1 MTPKF
6 TCTLS
11 AVLASTKISTLLTFI
26 ASQIHQTSVSLAMP
40 NDTLHKPASEDVDE
54 VAEMLATASLDGL
67 QSKEYRQILD
77 MVDRLRTCGLG
88 SILPLP
94 QLVVCGNQSSGKSS
108 VLEAIT
114 EVPFPRKEN
123 LCTRFATEIILRR
136 DQTESIYTKII
147 PDSARPEAEK
157 IKLSAFSGSISDFTE
172 LPDLIET
179 ATDLMG
185 LNAASNG
192 SQDQNSPRA
201 FSRDV
206 LSVEIA
212 GPERPQL
219 TLVDLP
225 GLILS
230 ATKDQTEADVK
241 LIHSLVGDYIKEK
254 RTIMLAVISAKDDYA
269 NQGILTKCK
278 EVDKDGKRTLGI
290 ISKPD
295 YLRPGSANEKTW
307 INLAQNN
314 DIYFELGW
322 HMLKNRAE
330 DEMDASFEARN
341 SSERAFF
348 STGGYRELPEGD
360 KGVSSLRTKLSKLL
374 FKHLKK
380 ELPNLL
386 GELKSKHAH
395 TIAALDALGEKRS
408 TVAEQKR
415 FLMGIATSYQ
425 AIVSSAVDGH
435 YEHTFFGPIDIDSDV
450 HYVSNRRRLRAAVQ
464 FLNLQFASEM
474 RQYGHK
480 YRIWSTEGTAGT
492 NSKDDLPEP
501 DLIDVYV
508 SSMNYQEERSREEAV
523 DWVKQILVRTRGREL
538 AGNFNPLLMSQLFR
552 EQSENWE
559 EFAAYHIDKIATL
572 CAAVVKAAIDEVVSE
587 DISTKLQAERVDPT
601 MRQRQAN
608 AKAELHQL
616 IQDKLRQPITYD
628 PSYTAHVQEARA
640 QKTMAR
646 IRALMDQAKV
656 EVDVEDGGKQAL
668 INAELLT
675 NGLKEAT
682 ELDMDKISA
691 EDALDSQLAY
701 YKVSRLI
708 SRCGYRSLQLTH
720 LQDKVRYFITAVT
733 DQVIERHLLHNLAQ
747 DTLSPLMINDMTDR
761 EVAYLAAEAKEVTHK
776 RAHLEGHKII
786 LERGQKAFRD
796 AMGSY

>member
-1 MTPKF
+1 
-6 TCTLS
+6 
-11 AVLASTKISTLLTFI
+11 
-26 ASQIHQTSVSLAMP
+26 MP
-40 NDTLHKPASEDVDE
+40 NDTIHKPASEDVDE

-360 KGVSSLRTKLSKLL
+360 KGVSTLCTKLSKLL

-408 TVAEQKR
+408 TVTEQKR

-435 YEHTFFGPIDIDSDV
+435 YEHTFFGPIDIDNSVQDL
-450 HYVSNRRRLRAAVQ
+450 SNLRRLRAAVQ
-464 FLNLQFASEM
+464 YLNLQFASQM

-480 YRIWSTEGTAGT
+480 YRIWSTESTAGT
-492 NSKDDLPEP
+492 NSRNDLPEP
-501 DLIDVYV
+501 DLIEDYAAVKDL
-508 SSMNYQEERSREEAV
+508 QETRLRYEAV

-559 EFAAYHIDKIATL
+559 AFAAYHIDKIATL

-587 DISTKLQAERVDPT
+587 DVSTKLQDERVDPT

-628 PSYTAHVQEARA
+628 PSYTAHVQEART
-640 QKTMAR
+640 QKTMAK
-646 IRALMDQAKV
+646 IQDLMVQAKV
-656 EVDVEDGGKQAL
+656 DFEEEDGYGRTMISPRLFANK
-668 INAELLT
+668 
-675 NGLKEAT
+675 LKET
-682 ELDMDKISA
+682 TDLDMDKISA

-708 SRCGYRSLQLTH
+708 SQCDYLSLQLTH

-747 DTLSPLMINDMTDR
+747 DTLSPLMINDMADR
-761 EVAYLAAEAKEVTHK
+761 EVGYFAAEAEDVTHK

-786 LERGQKAFRD
+786 LEKGQKAFRD

>member
-1 MTPKF
+1 
-6 TCTLS
+6 
-11 AVLASTKISTLLTFI
+11 
-26 ASQIHQTSVSLAMP
+26 MP
-40 NDTLHKPASEDVDE
+40 NDTLHKPTSEAVDE
-54 VAEMLATASLDGL
+54 MAEMLATASLDGL

-360 KGVSSLRTKLSKLL
+360 KGVSSLCTKLSKLL

-435 YEHTFFGPIDIDSDV
+435 YENTFFGPIDVDDDV
-450 HYVSNRRRLRAAVQ
+450 HDVSNRRLRAAVQ

-501 DLIDVYV
+501 DLIDAYAC
-508 SSMNYQEERSREEAV
+508 SRECQAERSREEAV

-552 EQSENWE
+552 EQSELWE
-559 EFAAYHIDKIATL
+559 DFAAYHIHKIATL

-587 DISTKLQAERVDPT
+587 DISAKLQAERVDPT

-628 PSYTAHVQEARA
+628 PSYTAHVQEART
-640 QKTMAR
+640 QKTMAK
-646 IRALMDQAKV
+646 IQALMDQSEV
-656 EVDVEDGGKQAL
+656 EYRVENGDGRTL
-668 INAELLT
+668 IVPRRLANK
-675 NGLKEAT
+675 LKEAT
-682 ELDMDKISA
+682 DLDMDKISA
-691 EDALDSQLAY
+691 EDALDSLLQGKSTNIAMWLSVPSTDPSPGQGTLLHHCRHRPGYRASPPAQSCAGHV
-701 YKVSRLI
+701 VSTDDQRHDRPRSRIPCRRGRRDHTQARSPGRTQDHSREGTESL
-708 SRCGYRSLQLTH
+708 SRCHGLLLIHRLFFFARLTH
-720 LQDKVRYFITAVT
+720 ELPVTA
-733 DQVIERHLLHNLAQ
+733 
-747 DTLSPLMINDMTDR
+747 
-761 EVAYLAAEAKEVTHK
+761 K
-776 RAHLEGHKII
+776 
-786 LERGQKAFRD
+786 
-796 AMGSY
+796 

>member
-1 MTPKF
+1 
-6 TCTLS
+6 
-11 AVLASTKISTLLTFI
+11 
-26 ASQIHQTSVSLAMP
+26 MP

-330 DEMDASFEARN
+330 EEMDASFEARN

-360 KGVSSLRTKLSKLL
+360 KGVSSLCTKLSKLL

-435 YEHTFFGPIDIDSDV
+435 YEHTFFGAIDVDDDV
-450 HYVSNRRRLRAAVQ
+450 HDVSNRRLRAAVQ

-501 DLIDVYV
+501 DLIDAYGFAT
-508 SSMNYQEERSREEAV
+508 NYQEERSREEAV

-559 EFAAYHIDKIATL
+559 EYASHHIYKIATL

-587 DISTKLQAERVDPT
+587 DISAKLQAERVDPT

-608 AKAELHQL
+608 AEAELHQL

-628 PSYTAHVQEARA
+628 PSYTAHVQEART
-640 QKTMAR
+640 QKTV
-646 IRALMDQAKV
+646 AKV
-656 EVDVEDGGKQAL
+656 QTLISQVQLETMKYGDTGDRRTPINPQLLANKLKQA
-668 INAELLT
+668 T
-675 NGLKEAT
+675 D
-682 ELDMDKISA
+682 LDMDKISA

-761 EVAYLAAEAKEVTHK
+761 EVAYLAAEAEEITHK

-786 LERGQKAFRD
+786 LEKGQKAFRD